1 MFSDELKEN
10 AEVKE
15 EVTES
20 KEEEKP
26 QELEEVQEAQGASV
40 KLTTSLDYR
49 TMKYLNIYLL
59 KYKRKTFLL
68 YGILIVLSIAAAVYL
83 GISSKGKD
91 YIWII
96 LFGLVIL
103 YTCYQAFSMERN
115 LDKHLKNFFTTHKPI
130 DQTYTVSS
138 ENIKLSVST
147 DPTREDTFDWAY
159 ISEIAEIPQYYFLFI
174 SGSTPMVFDKNN
186 IIEGSLEELEEIIKE
201 KTALKPYKKLDKEII
216 KKPITFVQPEIFEA
230 TKEEQKDAVDV
241 QVEEVKPEEKS
252 NDEDK

>member
-68 YGILIVLSIAAAVYL
+68 YGILIVLSI
-83 GISSKGKD
+83 
-91 YIWII
+91 
-96 LFGLVIL
+96 
-103 YTCYQAFSMERN
+103 
-115 LDKHLKNFFTTHKPI
+115 
-130 DQTYTVSS
+130 
-138 ENIKLSVST
+138 
-147 DPTREDTFDWAY
+147 
-159 ISEIAEIPQYYFLFI
+159 
-174 SGSTPMVFDKNN
+174 
-186 IIEGSLEELEEIIKE
+186 
-201 KTALKPYKKLDKEII
+201 
-216 KKPITFVQPEIFEA
+216 
-230 TKEEQKDAVDV
+230 
-241 QVEEVKPEEKS
+241 
-252 NDEDK
+252 